1 MQEPSKTTSTLRFP
15 LSGLLSRM
23 LSMLIF
29 GLAFGYALYRSE
41 AAQSAM
47 GKAAWVADQASRY
60 DKFYVHPNPGPP
72 IFGVF
77 LAGLVLLAYE
87 LLALGIQK
95 LIVDPIVRSLRG
107 PA

>member
-1 MQEPSKTTSTLRFP
+1 MREPSTTTLALHFP
-15 LSGLLSRM
+15 LSGLRSRM

-29 GLAFGYALYRSE
+29 GLASGYELYRAA

-60 DKFYVHPNPGPP
+60 DKFYRHPNLGPP

-77 LAGLVLLAYE
+77 LVGLILLAYE

-95 LIVDPIVRSLRG
+95 LIIDPLVRAVRG